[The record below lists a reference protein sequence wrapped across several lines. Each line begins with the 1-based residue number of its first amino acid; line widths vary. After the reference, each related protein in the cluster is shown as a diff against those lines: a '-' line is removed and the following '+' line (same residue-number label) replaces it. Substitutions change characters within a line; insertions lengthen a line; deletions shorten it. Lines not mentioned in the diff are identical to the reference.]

1 MVLPANPQ
9 QPQERSRVEYNPAV
23 SPPCHPATS
32 AFRGPLA
39 GDPLAV
45 LMALLPAHGAHRARR
60 LLEKG
65 VLRVVK
71 EADSVTLETADG
83 LRLSLSPAQTVA
95 GVQRARWHVTAL
107 LDAAEATQRLR

>member
-1 MVLPANPQ
+1 M
-9 QPQERSRVEYNPAV
+9 EYNPAV
-23 SPPCHPATS
+23 SPPCHPATA

-45 LMALLPAHGAHRARR
+45 LMALLPVHGAHRARR

-95 GVQRARWHVTAL
+95 GAQRARWHVTAL